1 MSIFQTLTDSGI
13 ITSRA
18 PVSDKFRN
26 YVLQYRIPESDG
38 KLQGQVELDRRFVES
53 NFQRLYELKE
63 MIFHALGYPEELRE
77 SLYACTDVIIQEL
90 EPGKILDWHIDAY
103 KFDDGSSLS
112 YEALFYVSTVNDPDR
127 VFMWREKDAGYLAHS
142 LKIKNGTVVLINC
155 ENDRFEHAAI
165 AADKIGER
173 TVTLLLGCRR

>member
-1 MSIFQTLTDSGI
+1 MSIFQMLNDFGI

-18 PVSDKFRN
+18 TVSDKFRN
-26 YVLQYRIPESDG
+26 YILQYGIPESDG
-38 KLQGQVELDRRFVES
+38 KLPGQIELDKRFVES
-53 NFQRLYELKE
+53 NFQRLYELKT
-63 MIFHALGYPEELRE
+63 MIFNALGCPEELRE

-90 EPGKILDWHIDAY
+90 EPGKILDWHVDAY

-112 YEALFYVSTVNDPDR
+112 YEALFYVSTLDDPDR
-127 VFMWREKDAGYLAHS
+127 IFMWRKKDANYLAES
-142 LKIKNGTVVLINC
+142 LKIQNGTIVLINC
-155 ENDRFEHAAI
+155 ENDQFEHAAI